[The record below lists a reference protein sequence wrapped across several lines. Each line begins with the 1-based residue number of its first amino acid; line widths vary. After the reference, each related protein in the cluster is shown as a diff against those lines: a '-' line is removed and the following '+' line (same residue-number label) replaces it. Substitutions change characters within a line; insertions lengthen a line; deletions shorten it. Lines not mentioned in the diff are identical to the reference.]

1 MTMKLRI
8 AIALSCASF
17 AGFAAAQDASC
28 NKAESAR
35 AEKAVDAITGW
46 PQLTKA
52 FQQYAKCDA
61 GAVSDNFTDAFV
73 RLLVAWKDVDGAA
86 DAWKNPELRAFM
98 QKHLKDPNAKEDLD
112 SIYSRAKSSCPAKHE
127 AFCAELA
134 DFTRSAEGK
143 PPAKAAPAPAPAAPA
158 TPAAANPTPAK

>member
-1 MTMKLRI
+1 MKLRI
-8 AIALSCASF
+8 AIALALASSS
-17 AGFAAAQDASC
+17 GAALAQEAC

-52 FQQYAKCDA
+52 WQQYAKCDA

-86 DAWKNPELRAFM
+86 DAWNNAELRAFM
-98 QKHLKDPNAKEDLD
+98 QKHLRDPNAKEDLD
-112 SIYSRAKSSCPAKHE
+112 SIYSRAKASCPSKHE
-127 AFCAELA
+127 AFCGELA
-134 DFTRSAEGK
+134 AFARSADNPAK
-143 PPAKAAPAPAPAAPA
+143 PPAL
-158 TPAAANPTPAK
+158 TPAAAKPAAGK